1 MKYIDKFLK
10 VLNTD
15 RNTFATYV
23 LTLIS
28 VYLAVDRL
36 VEMLLMIFTGVS
48 YSYWGPIAYT
58 FALACPVFAF
68 LFSGQSKFAT
78 SKAKKV
84 TLFYL
89 YVIGLYIIA
98 ISMFTQ
104 WLNMGAWLLLLSVPN
119 YVELITDFSDLVI
132 PAMVSISLYL
142 PLATIFPFF
151 KKLYFGVNDSK
162 DQIRSIWDYG
172 GISLASK
179 PKDSGA
185 YSCEVY
191 FCYDSETGKSIT
203 IPEESRY
210 QSLFVCG
217 GSGSGKTSMVF
228 EPLFARDLEKK
239 YFFKEVSKEMGYTAL
254 KTGLATLD
262 APYENDYLNEK
273 FNLNMLVPIEGKESL
288 FKSYLKK
295 MILSSLG
302 SDITYKNIGLTLM
315 APDYEVISH
324 MIEVCKNFG
333 IKYNL
338 IDPNNQNSV
347 GLNPFVYED
356 SSKTA
361 TVISS
366 VIKSMY
372 NTSHADVDEAYKED
386 IVIQAIENLVVLL
399 KEVYP
404 RINEGRLPNMED
416 MLKMFTNFDLI
427 EKMCKILEHEIENDE
442 FAKDKYRVLLT
453 YFKKNF
459 YSDAPAKPTME
470 KYIYSVVSQLDN
482 LLRIPGIKGI
492 LCNRYNN
499 INFDNVLKNS
509 EVVFICT
516 RRGDLGAAG
525 HKAFGLF
532 FLLTMQ
538 NSVLRRPGSESSRV
552 PYFVYID
559 EFADFICKDTE
570 AMFTMY
576 RKYKVGTT
584 ISTQSLQQLE
594 TPELSVNYRS
604 TILANC
610 ASKVFTGNGEY
621 EELKWWEGEFVNHR
635 EWVYTNSMDMNKGE
649 YDPKYGNV
657 KWEFVTNFK
666 VGKLQALGS
675 TDCAYKIRAS
685 NGKSMVGPGKL
696 SFLES
701 KYKEPHK
708 IRTYDFGKYSDGVTT
723 DTEDDTSSRAHKRFN
738 PKNIN
743 FRDKNNEIDPIQ
755 TDTTDSNYMFDNQDA
770 IVVNFK
776 KRRKNN

>member
-48 YSYWGPIAYT
+48 YSYWGPIQYT
-58 FALACPVFAF
+58 FALACPVFAY
-68 LFSGQSKFAT
+68 LFSGPSKFST

-98 ISMFTQ
+98 ISMCTQ

-119 YVELITDFSDLVI
+119 YVELITDFSDLVT

-151 KKLYFGVNDSK
+151 KKLFFGVNDSK

-172 GISLASK
+172 GINLSTR
-179 PKDSGA
+179 PKDAGA

-191 FCYDSETGKSIT
+191 FCNDSETGKTIT

-217 GSGSGKTSMVF
+217 GSGSGKTSLVF

-254 KTGLATLD
+254 RTGLAVLD
-262 APYENDYLNEK
+262 APYENDYLNEN
-273 FNLNMLVPIEGKESL
+273 FNLNMLVPIEGKETL
-288 FKSYLKK
+288 FKAYLKK

-302 SDITYKNIGLTLM
+302 DEITYKNIGLTLM
-315 APDYEVISH
+315 APDIEEINN
-324 MIEVCKNFG
+324 MINVCNNFG
-333 IKYNL
+333 IKYHL

-372 NTSHADVDEAYKED
+372 NTAHADVDEAYKED

-404 RINEGRLPNMED
+404 RMNEGRLPNMND

-427 EKMCKILEHEIENDE
+427 EKMCKILEREIENDE

-459 YSDAPAKPTME
+459 YSDGPARASME
-470 KYIYSVVSQLDN
+470 KYIYSVISQLDN

-499 INFDNVLKNS
+499 INFDDVLKNS
-509 EVVFICT
+509 EVIFICT

-538 NSVLRRPGSESSRV
+538 NSVLRRPGTEASRV

-559 EFADFICKDTE
+559 EFSDFICKDTQ

-584 ISTQSLQQLE
+584 ISVQSLQQLE
-594 TPELSVNYRS
+594 TPELAVNYRS

-621 EELKWWEGEFVNHR
+621 DELVWWEGEFSNHR
-635 EWVYTNSMDMNKGE
+635 EWTYKNDMDMEKME
-649 YDPKYGNV
+649 YSPKYSGV
-657 KWEFVTNFK
+657 SWEYVANFK
-666 VGKLQALGS
+666 AGKLQGLGAKE
-675 TDCAYKIRAS
+675 CAYKIRAS
-685 NGKSMVGPGKL
+685 NGRSMVGPGSL

-723 DTEDDTSSRAHKRFN
+723 DTEDDTSSKAHRKFN
-738 PKNIN
+738 PRNID

-770 IVVNFK
+770 IIVNFK
-776 KRRKNN
+776 KRRRKQ

>member
-1 MKYIDKFLK
+1 MKYVDKFLK
-10 VLNTD
+10 VLGTD

-28 VYLAVDRL
+28 IYLAVDRL

-48 YSYWGPIAYT
+48 YSYWGPITYT
-58 FALACPVFAF
+58 FALACPVFAY
-68 LFSGQSKFAT
+68 LFSGQSKFSS

-119 YVELITDFSDLVI
+119 YVELITDFSELVT
-132 PAMVSISLYL
+132 PAMVSISLFL

-151 KKLYFGVNDSK
+151 KKLFFGVNDNLA
-162 DQIRSIWDYG
+162 QIRSIWDYG
-172 GISLASK
+172 GISLAGK
-179 PKDSGA
+179 PENTGV

-191 FCYDSETGKSIT
+191 FANDSETGKTVT

-217 GSGSGKTSMVF
+217 GSGSGKTSLVF

-239 YFFKEVSKEMGYTAL
+239 YFFKEVSKEMGFTAL
-254 KTGLATLD
+254 RTGLAVLN
-262 APYENDYLNEK
+262 APYENDYLNEN
-273 FNLNMLVPIEGKESL
+273 FNLNMLVPVEGKEAL
-288 FKSYLKK
+288 FKAYLKK
-295 MILSSLG
+295 MILSSVG
-302 SDITYKNIGLTLM
+302 TDITYKNIGLTLM
-315 APDYEVISH
+315 APDYEIISH
-324 MIEVCKNFG
+324 MINVCDNFG
-333 IKYNL
+333 IKYHL

-356 SSKTA
+356 SSKIA

-372 NTSHADVDEAYKED
+372 NTSHADIDEAYKED
-386 IVIQAIENLVVLL
+386 IVIQAIENLAVLL

-404 RINEGRLPNMED
+404 RMNEGKLPNMED

-427 EKMCKILEHEIENDE
+427 EKMCKILEHEIENDD
-442 FAKDKYRVLLT
+442 FAQDKYRVLLT

-459 YSDAPAKPTME
+459 YTDAPARPTME

-499 INFDNVLKNS
+499 INFDDVLKNS
-509 EVVFICT
+509 EVIFICT

-525 HKAFGLF
+525 YKAFGLF

-538 NSVLRRPGSESSRV
+538 NSILKRPGVEASRV

-559 EFADFICKDTE
+559 EFSDFICKDTA
-570 AMFTMY
+570 AMFTVY

-594 TPELSVNYRS
+594 TPELPVNYRS

-610 ASKVFTGNGEY
+610 ANKIFTGNGEFD
-621 EELKWWEGEFVNHR
+621 ELKWWEGEFSNHR
-635 EWVYTNSMDMNKGE
+635 EWTYVNSMDMEKGE
-649 YDPKYGNV
+649 YDSKYGNV
-657 KWEFVTNFK
+657 EWKYVANFK
-666 VGKLQALGS
+666 AGKLQGLGAK
-675 TDCAYKIRAS
+675 DCAYLIR
-685 NGKSMVGPGKL
+685 NVGGKLNVGPAKL
-696 SFLES
+696 AFLES

-708 IRTYDFGKYSDGVTT
+708 IKTYDFGKYSDGVTT
-723 DTEDDTSSRAHKRFN
+723 ATEDDTSSKAHKKFN
-738 PKNIN
+738 PRNVDFK
-743 FRDKNNEIDPIQ
+743 DKNNEIDPIQ
-755 TDTTDSNYMFDNQDA
+755 TDTSDSNYLFDNQDA

-776 KRRKNN
+776 KRKKN